1 MPEPS
6 AIAIFS
12 LAALALLVVPG
23 PSVLYIVTRSIDG
36 GRAAGLVS
44 VLGVHT
50 GTLAH
55 IAAAAAGISA
65 LLMSSAIAFNAVRYV
80 GAAYLIWLGINRLL
94 GRDARREEEEHVV
107 KERRLSRIYVQG
119 ILVNVLNPKTA
130 LFFLAFLPQF
140 VDPSRGAAWAQT
152 IFFGV
157 LFVLLG
163 VLSDGVYALLA
174 AVLAGR
180 LRTSKVFGRARR
192 WFAGGTLVALGVTA
206 AVGGSRPTS
215 T

>member
-6 AIAIFS
+6 AIALFS

-65 LLMSSAIAFNAVRYV
+65 LLMSSAIAFNTVRYA
-80 GAAYLIWLGINRLL
+80 GAAYLVWLGINRLL
-94 GRDARREEEEHVV
+94 GRADQENDHVV
-107 KERRLSRIYVQG
+107 SERRLSRIYLQG
-119 ILVNVLNPKTA
+119 ILVNLLNPKTA

-140 VDPSRGAAWAQT
+140 IDPARGAAWAQT
-152 IFFGV
+152 VFFGV

-163 VLSDGVYALLA
+163 MLSDGLYALLA
-174 AVLAGR
+174 SVLAGR
-180 LRTSKVFGRARR
+180 LRDSKLFGRARR

-206 AVGGSRPTS
+206 AVGGSRPSS

>member
-12 LAALALLVVPG
+12 VAALALLVVPG
-23 PSVLYIVTRSIDG
+23 PSVVYIVTRSVDG

-55 IAAAAAGISA
+55 LAAAAAGISA
-65 LLMSSAIAFNAVRYV
+65 LLTSSAIAFNAVRYV
-80 GAAYLIWLGINRLL
+80 GAVYLIWLGLNRLL
-94 GRDARREEEEHVV
+94 GRDDGKEDQTLE
-107 KERRLSRIYVQG
+107 ERRLSRVYVQG

-140 VDPSRGAAWAQT
+140 IDPSRGAAWMQT
-152 IFFGV
+152 VFFGL
-157 LFVLLG
+157 LFVFLG
-163 VLSDGVYALLA
+163 MLSDGLYALLA

-180 LRTSKVFGRARR
+180 LRTSKAFARLRR
-192 WFAGGTLVALGVTA
+192 WFAGGTLVALGITA
-206 AVGGSRPTS
+206 AIGGYRPS
-215 T
+215 SS

>member
-6 AIAIFS
+6 GIALFCG
-12 LAALALLVVPG
+12 AALALLVVPG

-55 IAAAAAGISA
+55 IAAAAAGLSA
-65 LLMSSAIAFNAVRYV
+65 LLMSSALAFNAVRYA
-80 GAAYLIWLGINRLL
+80 GAAYLVWLGISRLL
-94 GRDARREEEEHVV
+94 DSGEVEDDAVV
-107 KERRLSRIYVQG
+107 SERRLWRVYVQA

-140 VDPSRGAAWAQT
+140 IDPSMGAAWPQIMFYGA
-152 IFFGV
+152 
-157 LFVLLG
+157 LFILLG
-163 VLSDGVYALLA
+163 LLSDGAYALLA
-174 AVLAGR
+174 AGLAGR
-180 LRTSKVFGRARR
+180 LKQSRIFSGGRR
-192 WFAGGTLVALGVTA
+192 WLAGGTLVALGITS
-206 AVGGSRPTS
+206 AVAGTRPS
-215 T
+215 SA

>member
-65 LLMSSAIAFNAVRYV
+65 LLMSSAVAFNMVRYA

-94 GRDARREEEEHVV
+94 GRQDDGGPRVAR
-107 KERRLSRIYVQG
+107 ERRLSRVYVQG

-140 VDPSRGAAWAQT
+140 VDVSRGAALAQT
-152 IFFGV
+152 MFFGV
-157 LFVLLG
+157 LFVALG
-163 VLSDGVYALLA
+163 LLSDGLYALLA
-174 AVLAGR
+174 AGLAGR
-180 LRTSKVFGRARR
+180 MRTSKTFADARR
-192 WFAGGTLVALGVTA
+192 WLAGATLVALGVTA
-206 AVGGSRPTS
+206 AAGGARPSS